1 MVKRN
6 SILLALVLTTLVS
19 CKKEAFY
26 DSYQSVNGAW
36 SKSDVKSFTVAQED
50 ILSGYN
56 LFLNVRN
63 NKEYAF
69 SNLFVI
75 VSVEQPNQTIWV
87 DTLEYQMAKPDGT
100 LLGTGF
106 SDIKENKL
114 WVKENYVF
122 PTKGEYTFK
131 VEQVVREI
139 GDVEG
144 VESLKGISEIGIQ
157 IEKTK

>member
-6 SILLALVLTTLVS
+6 SILLALLLTTLVS
-19 CKKEAFY
+19 CKKESFF

-36 SKSDVKSFTVAQED
+36 SKADIKSFSVTQDDTLNAYKV
-50 ILSGYN
+50 
-56 LFLNVRN
+56 FLNIRN
-63 NKEYAF
+63 NKQYAF

-75 VSVEQPNQTIWV
+75 VSIEEPNETVWV

-114 WVKENYVF
+114 WVKDNYVF

-157 IEKTK
+157 IEKSE